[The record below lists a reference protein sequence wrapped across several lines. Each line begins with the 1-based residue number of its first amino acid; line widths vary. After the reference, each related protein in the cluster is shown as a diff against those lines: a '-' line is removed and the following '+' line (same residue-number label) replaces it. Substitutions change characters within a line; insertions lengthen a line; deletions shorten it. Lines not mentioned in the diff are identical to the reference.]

1 MVNVVIRRAERSDL
15 AAVLDLY
22 AQDELS
28 TSPRPTDLAP
38 IVEAFEAI
46 ASDPGAFLY
55 VATEDGRVVGTF
67 QVNILR
73 HLIHGGAPVAQIEAV
88 SVQRASRGHR
98 VGTEMMRFALD
109 EARRLGCARAQLTSQ
124 KRRTRAHAFYER
136 LGFERTHEGMKLAL

>member
-1 MVNVVIRRAERSDL
+1 MALPTPASSSARGVNAYSRRVKALEPMRSAMMSVVIRRAEKSDL
-15 AAVLDLY
+15 APVLDLY

-67 QVNILR
+67 QVNIL
-73 HLIHGGAPVAQIEAV
+73 
-88 SVQRASRGHR
+88 
-98 VGTEMMRFALD
+98 
-109 EARRLGCARAQLTSQ
+109 
-124 KRRTRAHAFYER
+124 
-136 LGFERTHEGMKLAL
+136 GFERTHEGMKLTL